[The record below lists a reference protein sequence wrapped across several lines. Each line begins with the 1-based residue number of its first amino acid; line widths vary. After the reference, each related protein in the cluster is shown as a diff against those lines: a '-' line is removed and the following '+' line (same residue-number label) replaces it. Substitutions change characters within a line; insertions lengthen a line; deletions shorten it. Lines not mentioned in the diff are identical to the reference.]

1 MLRLSTD
8 SSDRSSPNSNRPNN
22 QDASELAPRPTSI
35 QDTGIQESVLLELML
50 KHLLSGGVLTKSQL
64 VKKMGITG
72 GIIQE
77 LFDKAKGLA
86 WVENRQ
92 STADGQ
98 MRYALSESGDR
109 YAKQASMKSGYRGLV
124 PVPLDQYSTICR
136 MQSSRRNPITFEML
150 QDGLKALVL
159 PNSLLHKIGPALN
172 SSRPVLIYGPPGT
185 GKSYLCR
192 NLNATLGDSVLI
204 PYAIA
209 VGTEVIQVYDPQ
221 LHHAVDTIIE
231 SNQLDLVQG
240 HDPRW
245 IECKRP
251 LRITGGELTAEML
264 EVQFDCHSRTYMA
277 PIQLK
282 ANNGILLLDDLG
294 RQRISAKQLF
304 NRWIIPMEE
313 RRDFLSMQ
321 SGEHFEI
328 PFELILLF
336 STNLNPK
343 ELVDDAFLR
352 RLGYKI
358 HFDALDEPLYRKIW
372 FQVCEEQRLS
382 CSEEM
387 YQHLVNDYHYL
398 LEKPLIPCYP
408 RDLLGIMADQIS
420 FMVLKPVVTKA
431 LIAEAWSIY
440 FV

>member
-1 MLRLSTD
+1 MLRLSTAD
-8 SSDRSSPNSNRPNN
+8 KVK
-22 QDASELAPRPTSI
+22 ELPTNHLSCIEIAPRPKSI
-35 QDTGIQESVLLELML
+35 EDTGVQETLLLDLML
-50 KHLLSGGVLTKSQL
+50 KHLFAGGVVTKADL
-64 VKKMGITG
+64 VTHMGISG
-72 GIIQE
+72 GIIQQ
-77 LFDKAKGLA
+77 LLDSAKQLA

-92 STADGQ
+92 SSPDGQ
-98 MRYALSESGDR
+98 MRYALSQNGEES
-109 YAKQASMKSGYRGLV
+109 AKQALARSGYRGLV
-124 PVPLDQYSTICR
+124 PIPLAQYSAVCQK
-136 MQSSRRNPITFEML
+136 QSSRRNSITFEML
-150 QDGLKALVL
+150 QNGLSSLVL
-159 PNSLLHKIGPALN
+159 PNDLLHKIGPALN

-192 NLNATLGDSVLI
+192 NLNLSLGDSVLI
-204 PYAIA
+204 PYAISI
-209 VGTEVIQVYDPQ
+209 GNEIIQVFDPQ
-221 LHHAVDTIIE
+221 LHYRVEA
-231 SNQLDLVQG
+231 SNNGGALDLLNG

-251 LRITGGELTAEML
+251 LRVTGGELTADML
-264 EVQFDCHSRTYMA
+264 EVQFDTHSRTYMA

-294 RQRISAKQLF
+294 RQRITAKELF

-313 RRDFLSMQ
+313 RRDFLALQ

-336 STNLNPK
+336 STNLNPN

-372 FQVCEEQRLS
+372 FQVCAEKGLS

-387 YQHLVNDYHYL
+387 FRHLINDYHL
-398 LEKPLIPCYP
+398 LFEKPLIPCYP
-408 RDLLGIMADQIS
+408 RDLLGIMSDQMS
-420 FMVLKPVVTKA
+420 FMQLKPEVTKA

>member
-1 MLRLSTD
+1 MLRFKNGD
-8 SSDRSSPNSNRPNN
+8 SAREHRV
-22 QDASELAPRPTSI
+22 QDHYANEELAPRPKSI
-35 QDTGIQESVLLELML
+35 GETGIQEPLLIDLML
-50 KHLLSGGVLTKSQL
+50 KHLLGGGVLTKSEL
-64 VKKMGITG
+64 VTKMGISG
-72 GIIQE
+72 GIIQY
-77 LFDKAKGLA
+77 LLDSAKQLA

-92 STADGQ
+92 STPDGQ
-98 MRYALSESGDR
+98 MRYALSHGGDE
-109 YAKQASMKSGYRGLV
+109 YAKQASAKSGYRGLV
-124 PVPLDQYSTICR
+124 PVPLSQYSEVCQK
-136 MQSSRRNPITFEML
+136 QSSRRNPVTLDML
-150 QDGLKALVL
+150 QTGLQALVL
-159 PNSLLHKIGPALN
+159 PNDLLRKIGPALN

-192 NLNATLGDSVLI
+192 NLNLTLGDNVLI

-209 VGTEVIQVYDPQ
+209 IGNEVIQVYDPQ
-221 LHHAVDTIIE
+221 LHHKVE
-231 SNQLDLVQG
+231 SDRPVNALDLAQG

-251 LRITGGELTAEML
+251 LRITGGELTADML
-264 EVQFDCHSRTYMA
+264 EVQFDSHSRTYMA

-294 RQRISAKQLF
+294 RQKISAKQLF

-313 RRDFLSMQ
+313 RRDFLSLQ

-336 STNLNPK
+336 STNLNPND
-343 ELVDDAFLR
+343 LVDDAFLR

-358 HFDALDEPLYRKIW
+358 HFDALDEPLYRRIW
-372 FQVCEEQRLS
+372 FQVCEEKKLS

-387 YQHLVNDYHYL
+387 FQYL
-398 LEKPLIPCYP
+398 LVEFHKKYEKPLIPCYP
-408 RDLLGIMADQIS
+408 RDLLGIMSDQMS
-420 FMVLKPVVTKA
+420 FMELKPEVTKT

>member
-1 MLRLSTD
+1 MQK
-8 SSDRSSPNSNRPNN
+8 SNMDGVTHLHRGR
-22 QDASELAPRPTSI
+22 QLVDDDVITIAPRPKTI
-35 QDTGIQESVLLELML
+35 ADTGVAESVLYELML
-50 KHLLSGGVLTKSQL
+50 KHLLGNGVLTKAEL
-64 VKKMGITG
+64 VAKMGITG
-72 GIIQE
+72 GIIQQ
-77 LFDKAKGLA
+77 LLDSAKKQA

-92 STADGQ
+92 TTNDGQ
-98 MRYALSESGDR
+98 MRYALSHHGEEYG
-109 YAKQASMKSGYRGLV
+109 KQASAKSGYRGLT
-124 PVPLDQYSTICR
+124 PVPLSQYTEVCKK
-136 MQSSRRNPITFEML
+136 QSSRNNSITFEML
-150 QDGLKALVL
+150 KEGLSALVL
-159 PNSLLHKIGPALN
+159 PQQLLHKIGPALN

-192 NLNATLGDSVLI
+192 NLNHTLGDSVLI
-204 PYAIA
+204 PYAISI
-209 VGTEVIQVYDPQ
+209 GNEVIQVYDPQ
-221 LHHAVDTIIE
+221 LHHRVDKE
-231 SNQLDLVQG
+231 EVENSLDLVKG

-245 IECKRP
+245 IKCKRP

-264 EVQFDCHSRTYMA
+264 EVQFDSHSRTYMA

-313 RRDFLSMQ
+313 RRDFLALQ

-358 HFDALDEPLYRKIW
+358 HFDALAEPLYREIW
-372 FQVCEEQRLS
+372 YQECREKGLS

-387 YQHLVNDYHYL
+387 YQHLLVHYHQL
-398 LEKPLIPCYP
+398 HQKPLIPCYP
-408 RDLLGIMADQIS
+408 RDLLGIMSDQIS
-420 FMVLKPVVTKA
+420 FLELEPEVTKE
-431 LIAEAWSIY
+431 LMAEAWSIY

>member
-1 MLRLSTD
+1 MREHRVVDTSANTK
-8 SSDRSSPNSNRPNN
+8 
-22 QDASELAPRPTSI
+22 LAPRPKSI
-35 QDTGIQESVLLELML
+35 EDTGIQESLLLDLML
-50 KHLLSGGVLTKSQL
+50 KHLLGGGVLTKSEL
-64 VKKMGITG
+64 VMKMGISG
-72 GIIQE
+72 GIIQH
-77 LFDKAKGLA
+77 LLDSAKQLA

-92 STADGQ
+92 STPDGQ
-98 MRYALSESGDR
+98 MRYALSHGGDE
-109 YAKQASMKSGYRGLV
+109 YAKQASAKNGYRGLV
-124 PVPLDQYSTICR
+124 PVPLAQYTEICQQ
-136 MQSSRRNPITFEML
+136 QSSRKNPITLEML
-150 QDGLKALVL
+150 QNGLQALVL
-159 PNSLLHKIGPALN
+159 PNDLLRKIGPALN

-192 NLNATLGDSVLI
+192 NLNLTLGDNVLI

-209 VGTEVIQVYDPQ
+209 VGNEVIQVYDPQ
-221 LHHAVDTIIE
+221 LHHKVE
-231 SNQLDLVQG
+231 STMPVNALDLVQG

-251 LRITGGELTAEML
+251 LRITGGELNAEML
-264 EVQFDCHSRTYMA
+264 EVQFDSHSRTYMA

-294 RQRISAKQLF
+294 RQKISAKQLF

-313 RRDFLSMQ
+313 RRDFLSLQ

-336 STNLNPK
+336 STNLNPND
-343 ELVDDAFLR
+343 LVDDAFLR

-358 HFDALDEPLYRKIW
+358 HFDALDEPLYRRIW
-372 FQVCEEQRLS
+372 FQVCEEQGLS

-387 YQHLVNDYHYL
+387 FLHLLTEYHQR

-420 FMVLKPVVTKA
+420 FMELKPEVTEG

>member
-1 MLRLSTD
+1 MFRVNVGD
-8 SSDRSSPNSNRPNN
+8 SMREHRVVNTSAN
-22 QDASELAPRPTSI
+22 SELAPRPKSI
-35 QDTGIQESVLLELML
+35 EETGIQETLLLDLML
-50 KHLLSGGVLTKSQL
+50 KHVLGGGVLTKSEL
-64 VKKMGITG
+64 VMKMGISG
-72 GIIQE
+72 GIIQR
-77 LFDKAKGLA
+77 LLDSAKQLA
-86 WVENRQ
+86 WIENRQ
-92 STADGQ
+92 STPDGQ
-98 MRYALSESGDR
+98 MRYALSHGGEE
-109 YAKQASMKSGYRGLV
+109 YAKQASAKSGYRGLV
-124 PVPLDQYSTICR
+124 PVPLAQYTDICQQ
-136 MQSSRRNPITFEML
+136 QSSRKNPITLEML
-150 QDGLKALVL
+150 QHGLQALVL
-159 PNSLLHKIGPALN
+159 PNDLLRKIGPALN

-192 NLNATLGDSVLI
+192 NLNLTLGDNVLI

-209 VGTEVIQVYDPQ
+209 IGNEVIQVYDPQ
-221 LHHAVDTIIE
+221 LHHKVE
-231 SNQLDLVQG
+231 STTPVNALDLVQG

-251 LRITGGELTAEML
+251 LRITGGELNAEML
-264 EVQFDCHSRTYMA
+264 EVQFDSHSRTYMA

-294 RQRISAKQLF
+294 RQKISAKQLF

-313 RRDFLSMQ
+313 RRDFLSLQ

-336 STNLNPK
+336 STNLNPND
-343 ELVDDAFLR
+343 LVDDAFLR

-358 HFDALDEPLYRKIW
+358 HFDALDEPLYRRIW
-372 FQVCEEQRLS
+372 FQVCEEQGLS

-387 YQHLVNDYHYL
+387 FQHLLTEYHQR

-420 FMVLKPVVTKA
+420 FMQLKPEVTEG
-431 LIAEAWSIY
+431 LLAEAWSIY

>member
-8 SSDRSSPNSNRPNN
+8 NSSTNSNK
-22 QDASELAPRPTSI
+22 LAPRPISI
-35 QDTGIQESVLLELML
+35 EDTGIKEFFLLELML
-50 KHLLSGGVLTKSQL
+50 KHLSRGGVLTKFQL
-64 VKKMGITG
+64 VNKMGVTG

-86 WVENRQ
+86 LVENRQ
-92 STADGQ
+92 STENEQ
-98 MRYALSESGDR
+98 MRYSLSEAGER
-109 YAKQASMKSGYRGLV
+109 YAKQATIKSGYLGLV
-124 PVPLDQYSTICR
+124 PVPLAQYSTICR
-136 MQSSRRNPITFEML
+136 MQSSRKNPVTLNML
-150 QDGLKALVL
+150 QDSLKALIL
-159 PNSLLHKIGPALN
+159 PDDLLHKIGPALN
-172 SSRPVLIYGPPGT
+172 SNRPVLIYGPSGT

-192 NLNATLGDSVLI
+192 NLNAILGDSVLI
-204 PYAIA
+204 PYSIAI
-209 VGTEVIQVYDPQ
+209 GTEVIQVYDPK
-221 LHHAVDTIIE
+221 LHHAVGNNIE

-264 EVQFDCHSRTYMA
+264 EVQFDSHSRTYMA

-294 RQRISAKQLF
+294 RQRISVKQLF

-321 SGEHFEI
+321 SGEHFEL

-336 STNLNPK
+336 STNLNPN

-358 HFDALDEPLYRKIW
+358 RFDALDEALYRKIW

-387 YQHLVNDYHYL
+387 FKHLINDYHHL
-398 LEKPLIPCYP
+398 LDKPLIPCYP
-408 RDLLGIMADQIS
+408 RDLLRIMADQIS
-420 FMVLKPVVTKA
+420 FMELKPLVTKT

>member
-8 SSDRSSPNSNRPNN
+8 DPLEPQKLDQLNN
-22 QDASELAPRPTSI
+22 SELAPRAKTI
-35 QDTGIQESVLLELML
+35 AQTGIQESILIELML
-50 KHLLSGGVLTKSQL
+50 KHLLAGGVLIKADIVSF
-64 VKKMGITG
+64 MGITG
-72 GIIQE
+72 GIVQE
-77 LFDKAKGLA
+77 LLDSAKQLA

-98 MRYALSESGDR
+98 MRYALSHSGSE
-109 YAKQASMKSGYRGLV
+109 YAKQASAKSGYRGLV
-124 PVPLDQYSTICR
+124 PVPLAQYSEICCK
-136 MQSSRRNPITFEML
+136 QSSRRKAITFEML
-150 QDGLKALVL
+150 QNGLKALVL
-159 PNSLLHKIGPALN
+159 PNELLHKIGPALN

-192 NLNATLGDSVLI
+192 NLNSTLGDSVLI
-204 PYAIA
+204 PYAISI
-209 VGTEVIQVYDPQ
+209 GNEIIQVYDPQ
-221 LHHAVDTIIE
+221 LHHRIDDEA
-231 SNQLDLVQG
+231 SNNQLDLVQG

-245 IECKRP
+245 IKCKRP

-264 EVQFDCHSRTYMA
+264 EVQFDSHSRTYMA

-294 RQRISAKQLF
+294 RQKISAKQLF

-313 RRDFLSMQ
+313 RRDFLALQ

-336 STNLNPK
+336 STNLDPN

-372 FQVCEEQRLS
+372 FQVCEEQNLVCR
-382 CSEEM
+382 EDE
-387 YQHLVNDYHYL
+387 YQHLLVEYHQL
-398 LEKPLIPCYP
+398 FEKPLIPCYP
-408 RDLLGIMADQIS
+408 RDLLGIMSDQIS
-420 FMVLKPVVTKA
+420 FMGLKREVTKS

>member
-8 SSDRSSPNSNRPNN
+8 DPQTPPKIEELNS
-22 QDASELAPRPTSI
+22 SELAPRPKTVE
-35 QDTGIQESVLLELML
+35 QTGIQESVLLELML
-50 KHLLSGGVLTKSQL
+50 KHLLAGGVLTKAEI
-64 VKKMGITG
+64 VTNMGITG
-72 GIIQE
+72 GIIQK
-77 LFDKAKGLA
+77 LLDDAKQLA

-92 STADGQ
+92 STPDGQ
-98 MRYALSESGDR
+98 MRYALSQGGDE
-109 YAKQASMKSGYRGLV
+109 YAKQASAKSGYRGLV
-124 PVPLDQYSTICR
+124 PVPLAQYTEICCQ
-136 MQSSRRNPITFEML
+136 QSSRRNSITLEML
-150 QDGLKALVL
+150 QHGLKSLVL
-159 PNSLLHKIGPALN
+159 PNDLLHKIGPALN

-192 NLNATLGDSVLI
+192 NLNLTLGDSVLI
-204 PYAIA
+204 PYAISI
-209 VGTEVIQVYDPQ
+209 GNEIIQVYDPQ
-221 LHHAVDTIIE
+221 LHYRVDDDT
-231 SNQLDLVQG
+231 SSMNQLDLVQG

-245 IECKRP
+245 IKCKRP

-264 EVQFDCHSRTYMA
+264 EVQFDSHSRTYMA

-294 RQRISAKQLF
+294 RQKISAKQLF

-313 RRDFLSMQ
+313 RRDFLALQ

-336 STNLNPK
+336 STNLNPN

-372 FQVCEEQRLS
+372 FQVCEEQKLV
-382 CSEEM
+382 CHEEE
-387 YQHLVNDYHYL
+387 YRHLLNDYHQL
-398 LEKPLIPCYP
+398 FEKPLIPCYP
-408 RDLLGIMADQIS
+408 RDLLGIMSDQIS
-420 FMVLKPVVTKA
+420 FMGLKREVTKS

>member
-1 MLRLSTD
+1 MFRVNIGD
-8 SSDRSSPNSNRPNN
+8 SMREHRVLDTSVN
-22 QDASELAPRPTSI
+22 SELAPRPKSI
-35 QDTGIQESVLLELML
+35 EETGIQESLLLDLML
-50 KHLLSGGVLTKSQL
+50 KHLLGGGVLTKSEL
-64 VKKMGITG
+64 VMKMGISG
-72 GIIQE
+72 GILQY
-77 LFDKAKGLA
+77 LLDSAKQLA

-92 STADGQ
+92 STPDGQ
-98 MRYALSESGDR
+98 MRYALSHGGNE
-109 YAKQASMKSGYRGLV
+109 YAKQASTKSGYRGLV
-124 PVPLDQYSTICR
+124 PVPLSQYTEICQQ
-136 MQSSRRNPITFEML
+136 QSSRKNPITLEML
-150 QDGLKALVL
+150 QHGLQALVL
-159 PNSLLHKIGPALN
+159 PNDLLRKIGPALN

-192 NLNATLGDSVLI
+192 NLNLTLGDNVLI

-209 VGTEVIQVYDPQ
+209 IGNEVIQVYDPQ
-221 LHHAVDTIIE
+221 LHHKVE
-231 SNQLDLVQG
+231 STTPINALDLVQG

-251 LRITGGELTAEML
+251 LRITGGELTADML
-264 EVQFDCHSRTYMA
+264 EVQFDSHSRTYMA

-294 RQRISAKQLF
+294 RQKISAKQLF

-313 RRDFLSMQ
+313 RRDFLSLQ

-336 STNLNPK
+336 STNLNPND
-343 ELVDDAFLR
+343 LVDDAFLR

-358 HFDALDEPLYRKIW
+358 HFDALDEPLYRRIW
-372 FQVCEEQRLS
+372 FQVCEEKGLS

-387 YQHLVNDYHYL
+387 FQYL
-398 LEKPLIPCYP
+398 LIECHKRYAKPLIPCYP
-408 RDLLGIMADQIS
+408 RDLLGIMADQMS
-420 FMVLKPVVTKA
+420 FMELKPEVTKA
-431 LIAEAWSIY
+431 LITEAWSIY